1 MGGPD
6 PDSEHFHRAAADRC
20 EATQQW
26 FAAAWHL
33 SQLQG
38 SINDPPDVDLLL
50 RRARAYAAAEDW
62 ARSIADYKAAVA
74 RRADQA
80 LYCEMARTYVE
91 YAKASDPSQWD
102 AAIEAYGKAAKLDPH
117 NVWTSIHLGEVFAA
131 KRDFTQARAQF
142 NEPLRVA
149 EHGPAKWRLA
159 VAGWLSGTAE
169 GKAEYRSICRS
180 AGSAETP
187 LAVAS
192 LLVWPSVLTPEFEG
206 EAAFCERL
214 VALVQASVDANP
226 SDFEKLNTLG
236 AALYRSKRYKEALL
250 KLEEARS
257 AFIADQATKLGS
269 SYDRLIRTT
278 ISPAIEGRPLDWV
291 FISMAHAQLGN
302 AEEAEK
308 WMKKLRDAP
317 ELSHLKRPLELRP
330 PASWS
335 TLCLELL
342 YDEADALLRYQRSS
356 KFDPLTVAEY

>member
-1 MGGPD
+1 VVRRGLAPLAVAWLD
-6 PDSEHFHRAAADRC
+6 KRPSRC
-20 EATQQW
+20 QSSAT
-26 FAAAWHL
+26 
-33 SQLQG
+33 
-38 SINDPPDVDLLL
+38 
-50 RRARAYAAAEDW
+50 RARAYAAAEDW
-62 ARSIADYKAAVA
+62 ARSIADYKAAVT
-74 RRADQA
+74 RKVDHA
-80 LYCEMARTYVE
+80 LYCEIARTCVE
-91 YAKASDPSQWD
+91 YAKALDPSQWD
-102 AAIEAYGKAAKLDPH
+102 AAIEAYGKAATLDPD
-117 NVWTSIHLGEVFAA
+117 NVWTSIHLGEIFAA

-149 EHGPAKWRLA
+149 EHGAAKWRLA
-159 VAGWLSGTAE
+159 VAGWLSGTDK

-180 AGSAETP
+180 AGNAETS

-206 EAAFCERL
+206 EAAFCARL
-214 VALVQASVDANP
+214 VALAQASVDANR

-236 AALYRSKRYKEALL
+236 AALYRSKRYQEALL

-257 AFIADQATKLGS
+257 AFIADRATKLGS
-269 SYDRLIRTT
+269 SYDRLIRIP

-291 FISMAHAQLGN
+291 FMSMAYAQLGN
-302 AEEAEK
+302 AEESEK

-317 ELSHLKRPLELRP
+317 ELSHLKRPLEQRP

-356 KFDPLTVAEY
+356 KFDPLTVAEN